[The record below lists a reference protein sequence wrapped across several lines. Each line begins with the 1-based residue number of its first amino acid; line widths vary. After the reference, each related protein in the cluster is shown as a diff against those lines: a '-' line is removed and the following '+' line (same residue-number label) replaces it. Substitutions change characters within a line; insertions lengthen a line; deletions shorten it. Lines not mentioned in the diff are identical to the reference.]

1 MKGFDMAKLLVNPV
15 EVLGGLT
22 YLFYPWGFILQIF
35 ALIHVARRRPDTFWI
50 WVILFGGFIGAAAYI
65 VAEVLPDTHMLGDY
79 FKGFQR
85 RSRIQQL
92 ETTIL
97 DNPSPGNY
105 EELGD
110 LLLEQKQ
117 YAQAREKYD
126 ICIAARADSID
137 PFYRRAVCSLALNDV
152 PRALEDLEYVFQK
165 DPRYDHQRAAGLLA
179 HAYAL
184 SGQPGKAA
192 ALFESV
198 TQTSNLIETWH
209 NYARFLLSQNRKSE
223 AREWAQK
230 ILDKKRT
237 MPRYLKRQEHSWFR
251 KASSLIKESSQA

>member
-1 MKGFDMAKLLVNPV
+1 MGKLLVNPV
-15 EVLGGLT
+15 DVFSVFSH
-22 YLFYPWGFILQIF
+22 LFYPWGFVLQIL

-50 WVILFGGFIGAAAYI
+50 WIILFGGFLGAAVYI
-65 VAEVLPDTHMLGDY
+65 VAEVAPDTFMLGDF

-85 RSRIQQL
+85 RSRIRQL
-92 ETTIL
+92 ETAII

-117 YAQAREKYD
+117 YARARENYD
-126 ICIAARADSID
+126 ISIAARADSLD
-137 PFYRRAVCSLALNDV
+137 PFYRRALCSLALNDV
-152 PRALEDLEYVFQK
+152 PGAFADLEYVFQK

-184 SGQPGKAA
+184 SGQPDQAD
-192 ALFESV
+192 ALFASV

-209 NYARFLLSQNRKSE
+209 NYARFLLSQHRNSE

-237 MPRYLKRQEHSWFR
+237 MPRYLKRQERPWFR
-251 KASSLIKESSQA
+251 KATSLIKETSQA

>member
-1 MKGFDMAKLLVNPV
+1 MSKLLVNPV
-15 EVLGGLT
+15 NVFSIFSH
-22 YLFYPWGFILQIF
+22 LFYPWGIVLQVL
-35 ALIHVARRRPDTFWI
+35 ALIHVARRRPGGFWI
-50 WVILFGGFIGAAAYI
+50 WIILFGGFVGAAVYMVVE
-65 VAEVLPDTHMLGDY
+65 VAPDTFMLGDF

-85 RSRIQQL
+85 RSRIGQL
-92 ETTIL
+92 ETAII

-117 YAQAREKYD
+117 YAQARENYD
-126 ICIAARADSID
+126 ISIAARADTLD
-137 PFYRRAVCSLALNDV
+137 PFYRRGLCSLALEDV
-152 PRALEDLEYVFQK
+152 PRALADLEYVYQK

-184 SGQPGKAA
+184 SGQADKAD
-192 ALFESV
+192 ALFQSV

-209 NYARFLLSQNRKSE
+209 NYARFLLSQNRKTE

-237 MPRYLKRQEHSWFR
+237 MPRYLKRQERPWFR
-251 KASSLIKESSQA
+251 KATSLIKETSEA